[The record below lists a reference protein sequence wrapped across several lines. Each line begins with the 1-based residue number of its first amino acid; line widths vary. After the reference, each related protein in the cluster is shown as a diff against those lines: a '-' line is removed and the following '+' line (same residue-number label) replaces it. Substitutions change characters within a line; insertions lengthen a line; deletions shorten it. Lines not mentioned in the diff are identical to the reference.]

1 MPAARCTGTEA
12 SNFEA
17 QTSVDLEALEQAL
30 SVVKTKNVDYIQ
42 QIQAQEV
49 KAQQCA
55 PGQPFPVQNT

>member
-1 MPAARCTGTEA
+1 M
-12 SNFEA
+12 
-17 QTSVDLEALEQAL
+17 DLEALEQAL

-55 PGQPFPVQNT
+55 PGGFC